1 MGKYTTLIPKF
12 QKLCNFSVWGF
23 TY

>member
-12 QKLCNFSVWGF
+12 QKLCNFSVWCF